1 MVTSSVFLARA
12 RARLKS
18 ALAEAPGMRSWSFLA
33 MVPAFCLAA
42 CELAPPYERPAM
54 EIPAKFK
61 EAGNWRMAH
70 PADDEPHGEW
80 WRCFG
85 DETLDG
91 LEEKVDSANQ
101 DLIAALAVYDQA
113 RAYVA
118 KAQAALYPAVQHNE
132 QVSANRQS
140 AHREPRGASEPTYYG
155 INLLDLQASY
165 EIDVWGRVRDTVA
178 AAAAQAQASAATL
191 ESVRLNLHAELAR
204 DYVSLRG
211 LDREAKLLSD
221 TVVAYKAAL
230 ALTRERLTGQIAA
243 PVDVA
248 RAEFQLDTAQAQLA
262 EIAGPRALL
271 EHAIA
276 TLTGEAASAFSI
288 PPSTKATRIPTFPPG
303 IPSTLLERRP
313 DIAAAERQTAAAN
326 ESIGV
331 ARAAFFPRFTLN
343 LAGGTQDTWFNF
355 FSLSNSFWAVG
366 PAVSLPIFDAGLR
379 LAELTSTKA
388 AYRETVANYRQAVLR
403 AIQETEDALALLR
416 SLKRESRNT
425 DAAAIAAQ
433 RASDLAFILY
443 RDGAANYLD
452 VVTAQTAA
460 LDAKRAALQ
469 IETRRL
475 QTSVTLILALGGD
488 FSVRL
493 ANETNTHDE

>member
-1 MVTSSVFLARA
+1 MRYPRVLTVIP
-12 RARLKS
+12 
-18 ALAEAPGMRSWSFLA
+18 AL
-33 MVPAFCLAA
+33 CLAA
-42 CELAPPYERPAM
+42 CELAPPYERLAM

-61 EAGNWRMAH
+61 ESSDWQMAH
-70 PADDEPHGEW
+70 PADGEPHGDW
-80 WRCFG
+80 WRRFG
-85 DETLDG
+85 DKTLDA
-91 LEEKVDSANQ
+91 LEQKVDFANQ
-101 DLIAALAVYDQA
+101 DLAAALAIYDQA
-113 RAYVA
+113 RAYVV
-118 KAQAALYPAVQHNE
+118 KAQAAFYPLVQHDE
-132 QVSANRQS
+132 QVSANKQS

-178 AAAAQAQASAATL
+178 SAEAQAQASAATL

-204 DYVSLRG
+204 DYVNLRG

-248 RAEFQLDTAQAQLA
+248 RAEFQLDSAQAQLA
-262 EIAGPRALL
+262 DIAGPRALL

-276 TLTGEAASAFSI
+276 TLTGEPASGVSI
-288 PPSTKATRIPTFPPG
+288 PPSTKTPKTPVFPPG
-303 IPSTLLERRP
+303 IPSALLERRP
-313 DIAAAERQTAAAN
+313 DIASAERQTAAAN
-326 ESIGV
+326 EAIGV

-343 LAGGTQDTWFNF
+343 MAGGTQDTWFNF
-355 FSLSNSFWAVG
+355 ISLSNSFWAVG

-379 LAELTSTKA
+379 MAELTSTEA
-388 AYRETVANYRQAVLR
+388 AYRETVADYREAVLR

-416 SLKRESRNT
+416 SQKVEARNT
-425 DAAAIAAQ
+425 DSAAIAAQ
-433 RASDLAFILY
+433 KASDLSFILY

-475 QTSVTLILALGGD
+475 QTSVALILALGGD
-488 FSVRL
+488 FSVQV
-493 ANETNTHDE
+493 ANEIDPHKE